1 MREESDMDHLDKR
14 VVASLLLLLGLTLLA
29 VGLETGQLSY
39 LLDLLSKVFEAGT
52 AGTPSL

>member
-1 MREESDMDHLDKR
+1 MSPSGKR

-39 LLDLLSKVFEAGT
+39 LIDLLSRVFEAAV
-52 AGTPSL
+52 AGSLSI